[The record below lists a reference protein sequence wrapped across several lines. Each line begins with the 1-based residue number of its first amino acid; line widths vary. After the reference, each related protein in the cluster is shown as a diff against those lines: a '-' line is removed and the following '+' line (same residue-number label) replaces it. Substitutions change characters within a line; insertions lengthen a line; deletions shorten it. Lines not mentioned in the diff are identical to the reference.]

1 MVQADKVYDM
11 SVLSWFEFEHA
22 FNTFYST
29 DLKLSVCYS
38 VIYLIL
44 KPFCDCGIAVKL
56 WQ

>member
-1 MVQADKVYDM
+1 MVQEDKVYDM

-22 FNTFYST
+22 FNIFYST